1 VAEFA
6 FESIDGTYAKRAKA
20 SRDRGERHIIVA
32 GSNYGQ
38 GSSREN
44 AAVAPR
50 FLGLQV
56 VIAKSFAA
64 HPLAK
69 SRQLRGIAT
78 PSQLESAWP
87 HPIPAMRAGSAIYRQ
102 AIIRSAI
109 FSWTRW
115 SNRPSAR
122 SASPMR

>member
-78 PSQLESAWP
+78 PSQLESAP
-87 HPIPAMRAGSAIYRQ
+87 VMRAGSAIYRQ